1 MLKLAIEG
9 HGHVVVE
16 ARDQGEAMRAMQ
28 QDRPA
33 LVLTDLRL
41 PEGDGFGVLR
51 AAKELDPELPV
62 IVMTAY
68 GSIQDAVAAMKEG
81 ALDFLAKPVDPDHLM
96 LMVERALAQR
106 RVMTEYILLKEE
118 LAARRGA
125 PQIIGDA
132 PSLKQSILALQRA
145 AGSDATVLLEGESG
159 TGKELFARALHA
171 LSPRSDG
178 PFVAI
183 NCAAIPDNLLET
195 ELFGHEKG
203 AFTGA
208 VARKPGKFELAHHG
222 TLFLDE
228 IGDLPL
234 ALQAKIL
241 RALEERRFERVG
253 GTQSLHVDVRIVAAT
268 NKQLRAGVAAKQF
281 REDLY
286 FRLSVFPIAIPPLRD
301 RQDDI
306 PILARH
312 FAERFSRELKKK
324 AAILAPSAIE
334 ELQKYHWPGNVR
346 ELQNC
351 MERAVI
357 LSESDTIHG
366 RHLNLSLHAPL
377 PPEAPSPWATFDL
390 SGTLADVVKR
400 AQGEVEKRKIEQA
413 LKEAGGDK
421 GRAADLLGLP
431 FKTLLAK
438 LKEYGLGI
446 TRSSVQRQR
455 QRAELP
461 AVHDEHEEPA
471 RLETSN
477 SVRLTARQ
485 AAIDGQRAVTQS
497 NSIICDRAFEFAS
510 RLLKL
515 CDRMHERGPSARHIA
530 NQVIRCGT
538 SIGANAEE
546 AQEGQTKADFIAKLS
561 VSAKRRV
568 RRPIG

>member
-1 MLKLAIEG
+1 MPLTILLVEDKDSLRTMLKLAIEG
-9 HGHVVVE
+9 HGHAVVE

-28 QDRPA
+28 QERPA

-41 PEGDGFGVLR
+41 PQGDGFGVLR

-96 LMVERALAQR
+96 LMVERALTQR

-132 PSLKQSILALQRA
+132 PSLKTSIISLQRA

-183 NCAAIPDNLLET
+183 NCAAIPENLLET

-286 FRLSVFPIAIPPLRD
+286 FRLSVFPITIPPLRD
-301 RQDDI
+301 RQEDI

-312 FAERFSRELKKK
+312 FAEKFSRELKKK
-324 AAILAPSAIE
+324 SAILAPSAIE

-366 RHLNLSLHAPL
+366 RHLNLSLHAPML
-377 PPEAPSPWATFDL
+377 PDAPSPWTAFDL
-390 SGTLADVVKR
+390 SGTLADVLKR
-400 AQGEVEKRKIEQA
+400 AQMEVEKRKIEQA
-413 LKEAGGDK
+413 MKEGGGDK
-421 GRAADLLGLP
+421 GRAADLLGMP
-431 FKTLLAK
+431 FKGLLAK
-438 LKEYGLGI
+438 LKEYGY
-446 TRSSVQRQR
+446 Q
-455 QRAELP
+455 
-461 AVHDEHEEPA
+461 
-471 RLETSN
+471 
-477 SVRLTARQ
+477 
-485 AAIDGQRAVTQS
+485 
-497 NSIICDRAFEFAS
+497 
-510 RLLKL
+510 
-515 CDRMHERGPSARHIA
+515 
-530 NQVIRCGT
+530 
-538 SIGANAEE
+538 
-546 AQEGQTKADFIAKLS
+546 
-561 VSAKRRV
+561 
-568 RRPIG
+568 